1 MIELITMAAP
11 IGNTNA
17 VKGKMFYDKLR
28 KQLTQEPHRLE
39 KIVGQLITQAE
50 MGEAWAVKEIIDRL
64 DGKAVQT
71 NQVENADGSPLLSG
85 IQVMFVKPQDA

>member
-1 MIELITMAAP
+1 MAAP

-28 KQLTQEPHRLE
+28 KALTQEPHRLE

>member
-11 IGNTNA
+11 IGHTNA
-17 VKGKMFYDKLR
+17 GKGNMFYDRLR
-28 KQLTQEPHRLE
+28 KALTQEPHRLE

-71 NQVENADGSPLLSG
+71 NQVENADGTPLLSG
-85 IQVMFVKPQDA
+85 IQVMFVKPNEQ

>member
-1 MIELITMAAP
+1 MAAP

-28 KQLTQEPHRLE
+28 KALTQQPHRLE
-39 KIVGQLITQAE
+39 NIVGQLITQAE
-50 MGEAWAVKEIIDRL
+50 AGEAWAVKEIIDRL

-71 NQVENADGSPLLSG
+71 NQVENTDGSPLLSG
-85 IQVMFVKPQDA
+85 IQVMFVRPNEQ

>member
-1 MIELITMAAP
+1 MAAP

-17 VKGKMFYDKLR
+17 VKGKIFYDRLR
-28 KQLTQEPHRLE
+28 KALTQEPHRLE

-71 NQVENADGSPLLSG
+71 NQVENSDGSPLLAG
-85 IQVMFVKPQDA
+85 IQVMFVKPQDD

>member
-1 MIELITMAAP
+1 MAAP

-28 KQLTQEPHRLE
+28 KRLTQEPHRLE
-39 KIVGQLITQAE
+39 RIVNELITQAE
-50 MGEAWAVKEIIDRL
+50 AGEAWAVKEVIDRL

-71 NQVENADGSPLLSG
+71 TEMQNSDGTPLLSG
-85 IQVMFVKPQDA
+85 IQVMFVKPTDD